1 MDKIF
6 TIKLKIVFLIFAIL
20 NLLCV
25 GMGMGVPI
33 FCILFGFVV
42 GWYIV
47 RRVTLQEEN
56 SKNIFKKT
64 FKYAINTSLF
74 TFIVMVVLWGPTI
87 KLLFTPE
94 YDFKN
99 FGIPLIL
106 YDPKLSFIGWLVLMV
121 FISPFLQLLTTIFAS
136 YLTLMRRFKND
147 NSNI

>member
-6 TIKLKIVFLIFAIL
+6 TIKLKIVFLIFAFLDLI
-20 NLLCV
+20 CV

-47 RRVTLQEEN
+47 RRVTLQEDN
-56 SKNIFKKT
+56 PKDISKKS
-64 FKYAINTSLF
+64 FKYAITTSLF
-74 TFIVMVVLWGPTI
+74 TFIVMAILWGPTI
-87 KLLFTPE
+87 KLLFIPG

-106 YDPKLSFIGWLVLMV
+106 YDPKFSFIGWLVLMI
-121 FISPFLQLLTTIFAS
+121 FISPFLQLLTTIFGA
-136 YLTLMRRFKND
+136 YLTLLKGFKND
-147 NSNI
+147 NNI